1 MPNFKIDISYDG
13 TDFFGWQIQKNTRT
27 VQGEL
32 TDAFS
37 TIFSKHRINLIG
49 SGRTD
54 TGVHA
59 RHQIANIDLDTNL
72 SCENI
77 KNAINSNIG
86 NDVQIN
92 SCEIADSR
100 FNSRFSAVSREYIYI
115 ISNVKSPIKRKYS
128 WMLEENFN
136 FKLLNVCAE
145 AIMGIHDFSSFCK
158 EKSLK
163 ENNQCEITYSKW
175 TYDKNNYSYKIIGN
189 RFLHHMVRFLV
200 GTMIEVGK
208 SKVKFED
215 FCELLKNKNK
225 SNLIMKAPPQG
236 LYLNNIYYD

>member
-37 TIFSKHRINLIG
+37 TVFSKHKINLIG

-59 RHQIANIDLDTNL
+59 RHQIAN
-72 SCENI
+72 
-77 KNAINSNIG
+77 
-86 NDVQIN
+86 DVQIN
-92 SCEIADSR
+92 SCKIVESK
-100 FNSRFSAVSREYIYI
+100 FNSRFSAVSREYVYV
-115 ISNVKSPIKRKYS
+115 ISKVKSPIKRKYY
-128 WMLEENFN
+128 WMLEESFDLN
-136 FKLLNVCAE
+136 LLNDCAKE
-145 AIMGIHDFSSFCK
+145 IIGIHDFSSFCK

-163 ENNQCEITYSKW
+163 ENNQCEIIYSKW
-175 TYDKNNYSYKIIGN
+175 ISDKNKYLYKIIGN

-208 SKVKFED
+208 SRIEFKD
-215 FCELLKNKNK
+215 FCKLLKNKKK
-225 SNLIMKAPPQG
+225 SNLIIKAPPCG